1 MVVEIVSIVLSCLT
15 SVVAIVVSI
24 VSIRQQTKSQNIN
37 ASIQLF
43 DKRFE
48 IYKFTCD
55 LWYIVGYLEAGLNI
69 NNKKHNFSEIIE
81 LVNEIEFTSEF
92 KNRIENAYV
101 NSRKY
106 EIMQEC
112 LFAGKVQD
120 YLKNL
125 LSAFSIYINGVYHK
139 ASIDKEFENKAY
151 KKLFNLYKKQSIDMK
166 ELKDYINLSDIK
178 RLDV

>member
-1 MVVEIVSIVLSCLT
+1 
-15 SVVAIVVSI
+15 
-24 VSIRQQTKSQNIN
+24 
-37 ASIQLF
+37 
-43 DKRFE
+43 
-48 IYKFTCD
+48 
-55 LWYIVGYLEAGLNI
+55 
-69 NNKKHNFSEIIE
+69 
-81 LVNEIEFTSEF
+81 
-92 KNRIENAYV
+92 
-101 NSRKY
+101 
-106 EIMQEC
+106 MQEC